1 MKLPR
6 REFLHLAASAAAFP
20 SLSHVAWAQSYP
32 VRPVRMIVGFAP
44 GGATDI
50 VARLI
55 GQWLSDRLGKPF
67 VVENRIGAGGNIAT
81 EAVARSAAD
90 GYTLLVAGQQ
100 DAVNASLYAK
110 LNFDFIRD
118 FAPVATLIR
127 QPLVLV
133 VNPSVPVYA
142 LPEFIAY
149 AKTNPGKINVA
160 SAGNG
165 TPPHLAAELFK
176 MMAAVDIVHIPY
188 RGGAPAIT
196 DLLGGRVQAL
206 FISELLSIEHVNTG
220 RLRPLA
226 VTAATR
232 LESLPAI
239 PTVGESLAGYETS
252 FWAGVVVPRNTP
264 VEIIDKLNKEINV
277 ALSDPKIKTRFAEIG
292 GSVLGGSPTDFQKLL
307 ADETEKWR
315 NVIKFAGLKPD

>member
-1 MKLPR
+1 MKLHR
-6 REFLHLAASAAAFP
+6 REFLRLAKSAAALP
-20 SLSHVAWAQSYP
+20 AVSGVAWAQSYP
-32 VRPVRMIVGFAP
+32 VRPVRIVVGFAP

-67 VVENRIGAGGNIAT
+67 VVENRTGAGGNIAT
-81 EAVARSAAD
+81 ETVARSAAD

-100 DAVNASLYAK
+100 DAVNASLYTK

-118 FAPVATLIR
+118 FAPIATLVS

-133 VNPSVPVYA
+133 VNPSVPA
-142 LPEFIAY
+142 NTLPEFIAY
-149 AKTNPGKINVA
+149 AKANPGKINVA

-176 MMAAVDIVHIPY
+176 MMAAVDITHIPY

-196 DLLGGRVQAL
+196 DLLGGRVEAL
-206 FISELLSIEHVNTG
+206 FVSELLSIEHIKTG
-220 RLRPLA
+220 KLRPLGVTSA
-226 VTAATR
+226 VR
-232 LESLPAI
+232 LESLPAV
-239 PTVGESLAGYETS
+239 PTVAEFLAGYETS
-252 FWAGVVVPRNTP
+252 FWAGIVAPRNTP
-264 VEIIDKLNKEINV
+264 ADIINILNREINA
-277 ALSDPKIKTRFAEIG
+277 ALSDPKIKMRFAEIG
-292 GSVLGGSPTDFQKLL
+292 GLVLGGSPTDFQKLL

-315 NVIKFAGLKPD
+315 KVITFAGIKPD